1 MCRQP
6 KKRQPVRKKNYL
18 DQTKK
23 PSPARMSATHP
34 QPRGRPRKD
43 CTWCTATGQWKPN
56 GASPGAVMQGSRLQR
71 SQPQWT
77 AGPNPAFR
85 PQIHVESEADRADRE
100 RRRIEEEEE
109 RRRVFEA
116 ESALLRAA
124 EKARVEEEQRLA
136 REKERLEAPRRYA
149 ASLGNCGSAH
159 VYYFDTKGD
168 FQELGKE
175 GERTFPK
182 REPLKKRVKITREE
196 WVHGP
201 NADLLLEE
209 GESELATV
217 TRWVWK
223 CV

>member
-1 MCRQP
+1 M
-6 KKRQPVRKKNYL
+6 N
-18 DQTKK
+18 
-23 PSPARMSATHP
+23 
-34 QPRGRPRKD
+34 
-43 CTWCTATGQWKPN
+43 
-56 GASPGAVMQGSRLQR
+56 
-71 SQPQWT
+71 
-77 AGPNPAFR
+77 
-85 PQIHVESEADRADRE
+85 VESEADRADRE

-109 RRRVFEA
+109 RRRTFEK
-116 ESALLRAA
+116 ESALLLAV

-149 ASLGNCGSAH
+149 ASLGNYPH

-182 REPLKKRVKITREE
+182 KEPLKKRVKVTREE

-201 NADLLLEE
+201 NADRLLEE

-217 TRWVWK
+217 TRYVWK